1 MSRRARLGVYTAGAI
16 VLFVLLLAGFVWRAE
31 GVTIKRA
38 IQQPDVPTN
47 SAIVTLHIGELPWLH
62 VYPGANVEIKCTANN
77 NGESIGFACEARER
91 VRSN

>member
-1 MSRRARLGVYTAGAI
+1 MSRRVRLGLYTAGVI
-16 VLFVLLLAGFVWRAE
+16 LLGVLLFAGLVWRAE

-91 VRSN
+91 VRAN